1 MDVTKIILLMLL
13 QPLPVQP
20 ALAFFGLK
28 YFTFF
33 SLAPP
38 PEKQVLIDDPAHE
51 SNW

>member
-28 YFTFF
+28 YTFF